1 MEASYAVIEDIND
14 AVTSGDV
21 MAEKQELALAMS
33 TLSKVDYAKNWIVDW
48 GCSNHMKINKEKLIN
63 IFKI

>member
-1 MEASYAVIEDIND
+1 MLFLTDV
-14 AVTSGDV
+14 VTSGDV
-21 MAEKQELALAMS
+21 GTKKEELALAMS